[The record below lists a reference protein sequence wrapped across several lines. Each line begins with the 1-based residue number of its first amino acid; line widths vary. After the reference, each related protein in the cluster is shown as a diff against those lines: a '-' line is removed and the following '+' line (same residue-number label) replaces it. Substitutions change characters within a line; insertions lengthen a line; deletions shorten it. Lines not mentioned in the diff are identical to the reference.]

1 MGITTSLF
9 ILFVMVT
16 LTVQIRQAAP
26 GCTHPIF
33 CNQTILK
40 AVSKSNLFLDSKA
53 FVDLVLKIPVEE
65 AIQQF

>member
-1 MGITTSLF
+1 MGITARLF

-33 CNQTILK
+33 CN
-40 AVSKSNLFLDSKA
+40 
-53 FVDLVLKIPVEE
+53 
-65 AIQQF
+65 